1 MIFVPVWMA
10 RKYSVTVLVE
20 RITCVSL
27 AKGHMDGITKVCP
40 YDDCLRR
47 KKAKMTTA
55 LTRPAS
61 GSVCAVRA
69 ERTVSPIPTLS
80 SSIISQPRESF
91 TDLLVPEAPEFT
103 PRSNTH
109 GQGRAIVP
117 SRARVRRS
125 ERLVENT
132 SAAFDN
138 DSLSFIERWTQNV
151 EKFVTSPGGMSL
163 SVGTMVLT
171 MGLSPLFL

>member
-1 MIFVPVWMA
+1 
-10 RKYSVTVLVE
+10 
-20 RITCVSL
+20 
-27 AKGHMDGITKVCP
+27 
-40 YDDCLRR
+40 
-47 KKAKMTTA
+47 MTTT

-61 GSVCAVRA
+61 RSVHAVRA
-69 ERTVSPIPTLS
+69 KRTVSSIPAVSGST
-80 SSIISQPRESF
+80 INQPRESF
-91 TDLLVPEAPEFT
+91 TNLLDAEAPESA

-125 ERLVENT
+125 ERLVEDT
-132 SAAFDN
+132 SAPFDN
-138 DSLSFIERWTQNV
+138 ASSTFLPRWTQNV

-171 MGLSPLFL
+171 MGLSTLFL

>member
-1 MIFVPVWMA
+1 
-10 RKYSVTVLVE
+10 
-20 RITCVSL
+20 
-27 AKGHMDGITKVCP
+27 
-40 YDDCLRR
+40 
-47 KKAKMTTA
+47 MTTA

-61 GSVCAVRA
+61 RSVRSVRA
-69 ERTVSPIPTLS
+69 ERIV
-80 SSIISQPRESF
+80 SSIPALSGSTISQPRESF
-91 TDLLVPEAPEFT
+91 SDLLVPEAPEST
-103 PRSNTH
+103 QRSNTH

-125 ERLVENT
+125 ERLVEDS

-138 DSLSFIERWTQNV
+138 ASSRFLERWTQNV

>member
-1 MIFVPVWMA
+1 
-10 RKYSVTVLVE
+10 
-20 RITCVSL
+20 
-27 AKGHMDGITKVCP
+27 
-40 YDDCLRR
+40 
-47 KKAKMTTA
+47 MTTA

-61 GSVCAVRA
+61 RSVRTVRA
-69 ERTVSPIPTLS
+69 EPIV
-80 SSIISQPRESF
+80 SSIPAQNASTISQPRESF
-91 TDLLVPEAPEFT
+91 TDLLVSEVPKST
-103 PRSNTH
+103 QRSNTH

-125 ERLVENT
+125 ERLVEDT

-138 DSLSFIERWTQNV
+138 ATSSFLERWTQNV
-151 EKFVTSPGGMSL
+151 EKFVTSPGGMFL

>member
-1 MIFVPVWMA
+1 
-10 RKYSVTVLVE
+10 
-20 RITCVSL
+20 
-27 AKGHMDGITKVCP
+27 
-40 YDDCLRR
+40 
-47 KKAKMTTA
+47 MTTA

-61 GSVCAVRA
+61 RSVRTVRA
-69 ERTVSPIPTLS
+69 ERTVSSIPALS
-80 SSIISQPRESF
+80 GTTISQPRESF
-91 TDLLVPEAPEFT
+91 TDLLVREAPET
-103 PRSNTH
+103 TSRSNTH

-125 ERLVENT
+125 ARLVEDT

-138 DSLSFIERWTQNV
+138 ATSSFLERWTQNM